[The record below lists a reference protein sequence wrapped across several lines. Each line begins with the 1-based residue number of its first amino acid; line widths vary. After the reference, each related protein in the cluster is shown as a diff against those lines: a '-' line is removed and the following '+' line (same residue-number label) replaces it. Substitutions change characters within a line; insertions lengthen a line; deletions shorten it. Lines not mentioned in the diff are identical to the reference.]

1 MVSTL
6 KKWFILENN
15 FDFANN
21 VLCFLV
27 IGKATCIQLK
37 PKGSET
43 FKVEV
48 AVDKG
53 GMNLNSYLYIRVG
66 IEKKY
71 FHVLLCRY

>member
-1 MVSTL
+1 MVFTL
-6 KKWFILENN
+6 KYVFLENTN

-21 VLCFLV
+21 VYFLV

-53 GMNLNSYLYIRVG
+53 GMNLNSYLY
-66 IEKKY
+66 
-71 FHVLLCRY
+71 

>member
-1 MVSTL
+1 MFL
-6 KKWFILENN
+6 
-15 FDFANN
+15 
-21 VLCFLV
+21 LV

-53 GMNLNSYLYIRVG
+53 GMNLNSYLY
-66 IEKKY
+66 
-71 FHVLLCRY
+71 